1 MMNFE
6 EYTEAVLAEI
16 RIRTDGTFDVLT
28 DTVTKNNGIK
38 LTGISAAAKGSSI
51 GPCVYLNDFYRE
63 YEDGGMEFGE
73 TVDEIYRLLV
83 KHQVNPQNINISC
96 FMNWETARYSV
107 RAKLVNAEQN
117 KEQLEK
123 IPHRLFLDLAVVY
136 YAVIDGFGEQ
146 NIGTVLINN
155 QHMEMWGQN
164 EENLYE
170 TAIANM
176 LSEGEPCF
184 ESFKDIVRQMAL
196 ECAGLE
202 GKLEQQPDV
211 GMYILTNR
219 CKQFGAAEILNKSVL
234 RNIADQIG
242 DKFVVLPSSLHEV
255 IVLKADKEVEYVRFA
270 DIVKEVNATQ
280 VREEERLSDHVYVYN
295 RSEEILK
302 IVA

>member
-1 MMNFE
+1 MNFG

-16 RIRTDGTFDVLT
+16 RGRTEGTFDVLT

-38 LTGISAAAKGSSI
+38 LTGISAAAKGNNI

-83 KHQVNPQNINISC
+83 KNQVNPQNINISC

-123 IPHRLFLDLAVVY
+123 IPHRMFLDLAVVY
-136 YAVIDGFGEQ
+136 YAVIGGFGEQ
-146 NIGTVLINN
+146 SIGSVLINN

-170 TAIANM
+170 RATSNM
-176 LSEGEPCF
+176 RYDGTPCF
-184 ESFKDIVRQMAL
+184 DSL
-196 ECAGLE
+196 ENVVKHILADNADLWE
-202 GKLEQQPDV
+202 GKKEWNNA
-211 GMYILTNR
+211 GMYILTNQR
-219 CKQFGAAEILNKSVL
+219 KCYGASEILDKHTLQV
-234 RNIADQIG
+234 IADEVG
-242 DKFVVLPSSLHEV
+242 DKFIVLPSSLHEV
-255 IVLKADKEVEYVRFA
+255 IILEANSAVEYEKLA
-270 DIVKEVNATQ
+270 EMVKEVNDTQ
-280 VREEERLSDHVYVYN
+280 VCEEERLSYHVYAYS
-295 RSEEILK
+295 RDEETLK